1 MCLVGRVR
9 VRRREMMVGLRVWLM
24 RVLSTSLNNH
34 DDTSS
39 TMPSLSGLRML
50 LIEEEQTI
58 TNTNS
63 KLAFLSTTYHRGTNR
78 ATRDR

>member
-1 MCLVGRVR
+1 
-9 VRRREMMVGLRVWLM
+9 MMVGLRVWLM

-58 TNTNS
+58 TNELQIGFSFHNIDVGPS
-63 KLAFLSTTYHRGTNR
+63 QLSSASCYRS
-78 ATRDR
+78 TRRRL